1 MNEQIKKKKNK
12 YQFIEALDNCMQR
25 KTAINRLE
33 GKNKL
38 VTNGYWVYYLQT
50 CNSNKFNINILI
62 ST

>member
-1 MNEQIKKKKNK
+1 MNEQIKKKNK
-12 YQFIEALDNCMQR
+12 YRFIEALDNCMQR

-38 VTNGYWVYYLQT
+38 ATNVYGVYYQQT
-50 CNSNKFNINILI
+50 CNANKFNIDNLI